1 MFIKLS
7 VQVNYSVFFMI
18 FMGFG
23 LIFYFWDIWVLL
35 DCCIFF

>member
-23 LIFYFWDIWVLL
+23 LIFL
-35 DCCIFF
+35 FFGYLGFA